1 MQFEVV
7 MGLEVHVELATESK
21 LFCGCNAKFGAGPNQ
36 HTCPACI
43 GMPGFPPVLNRAAVE
58 KGMIAAHL
66 THGVIPPAIT
76 FDKKSYFYPDLP
88 TGYQLTQGVAPIC
101 THGWVEIITSDKNS
115 KKISLKQ
122 IHIEQDAGK
131 LVHDGANSLVDYNRL
146 GVALI
151 EIVSNP
157 DFRSAEEVTAYL
169 TKLQKLLSFAGVSD
183 CKMQEGSMRCDVNIS
198 VRKKGATEYGVRVEI
213 KNMSSLKSIERAIAY
228 EAERHIDLIESG
240 KGDTLIQETR
250 GWDDAKGVT
259 YGMREKVDA
268 TDYRYFP
275 DSEIPP
281 CTIDDNWKKS
291 VIDSIPESAENKLNR
306 LVKEF
311 NIGAKEAAI
320 LTSNIFI
327 AKIFEDML
335 AQGLQPKT
343 CANWILTEFLSV
355 LKLEKID
362 IEEVNINTK
371 QFAHIINLVKEG
383 KLNRNVAKD
392 ILTLLVKDNSFDV
405 DTHITQNNLLIS
417 IKANELDT
425 IIEELIA
432 QNPKP
437 VAEFKAGNEKVITFF
452 MGQVMKRTS
461 GKADFKTVSE
471 LIKSKLK

>member
-1 MQFEVV
+1 
-7 MGLEVHVELATESK
+7 
-21 LFCGCNAKFGAGPNQ
+21 
-36 HTCPACI
+36 
-43 GMPGFPPVLNRAAVE
+43 
-58 KGMIAAHL
+58 
-66 THGVIPPAIT
+66 
-76 FDKKSYFYPDLP
+76 
-88 TGYQLTQGVAPIC
+88 
-101 THGWVEIITSDKNS
+101 
-115 KKISLKQ
+115 
-122 IHIEQDAGK
+122 
-131 LVHDGANSLVDYNRL
+131 
-146 GVALI
+146 
-151 EIVSNP
+151 
-157 DFRSAEEVTAYL
+157 
-169 TKLQKLLSFAGVSD
+169 
-183 CKMQEGSMRCDVNIS
+183 MQEGSMRCDVNIS